1 MKKILHIVGARP
13 QFMKLAPLYQEI
25 KNRKIDQSILHTGQH
40 FDYKMSSIFFNEL
53 DIPEPDYNLNINSL
67 SHGSMT
73 GRMIEQ
79 IENILL
85 EIDFDYVIVYGDTNS
100 TLSGAIAAKKLG
112 VKVVHIEA
120 GVRNNDVFMPEEINR
135 VLTDRISD
143 ILLCATEKSYNNLIK
158 EGYLNFNCE
167 IKCVG
172 DIMLDCIE
180 VFKDKIKE
188 PINSDY
194 VLVTCHRESNTTL
207 NKISNIIS
215 ALNKINTN
223 QTVLFSVHPRTRK
236 IIDKCKIK
244 PEFECIDP
252 VGYFDFLGLLKNCK
266 YLITDSGGA
275 VREAYFF
282 KKPSLLLL
290 EDPLWPELVEAKVCI
305 NCNTDKNKILESF
318 LLLEKLNCDFK
329 SGIFGDGNSRSLI
342 VNSMKHLPGLNIAKK
357 SILNRKSTLLSNY
370 LSPCKNNN

>member
-1 MKKILHIVGARP
+1 
-13 QFMKLAPLYQEI
+13 MKLAPLYQEI

-79 IENILL
+79 IENIFL
-85 EIDFDYVIVYGDTNS
+85 ETDFDYVIVYGDTNS
-100 TLSGAIAAKKLG
+100 TLAGAIAAKKLG
-112 VKVVHIEA
+112 IKVVHIEA
-120 GVRNNDVFMPEEINR
+120 GVRNNDDFMPEEINR
-135 VLTDRISD
+135 VLTDRIAD

-158 EGYLNFNCE
+158 EGYLNFNCQ
-167 IKCVG
+167 IKYVG
-172 DIMLDCIE
+172 DLMLDCTK

-188 PINSDY
+188 PLNSDF
-194 VLVTCHRESNTTL
+194 VLVTCHRAGNTTL

-342 VNSMKHLPGLNIAKK
+342 VNSIFNYD
-357 SILNRKSTLLSNY
+357 NR
-370 LSPCKNNN
+370 

>member
-1 MKKILHIVGARP
+1 
-13 QFMKLAPLYQEI
+13 MKLAPLYQEI

-100 TLSGAIAAKKLG
+100 TLAGAIAAKKLG
-112 VKVVHIEA
+112 IKVVHIEA
-120 GVRNNDVFMPEEINR
+120 GVRNNDDFMPEEINR
-135 VLTDRISD
+135 VLTDRIAD

-167 IKCVG
+167 IKYVG
-172 DIMLDCIE
+172 DLMLDCTE

-188 PINSDY
+188 PLNSDY

-342 VNSMKHLPGLNIAKK
+342 VNSIFNYD
-357 SILNRKSTLLSNY
+357 NR
-370 LSPCKNNN
+370 

>member
-40 FDYKMSSIFFNEL
+40 FDYTMSSIFFHEL

-67 SHGSMT
+67 RHGSMT

-85 EIDFDYVIVYGDTNS
+85 KIDFDYVIVYGDTNS
-100 TLSGAIAAKKLG
+100 TLAGAIAAKKLG
-112 VKVVHIEA
+112 IKVVHIEA
-120 GVRNNDVFMPEEINR
+120 GVRNNDDFMPEEINR
-135 VLTDRISD
+135 VLTDRIAD

-158 EGYLNFNCE
+158 EGYLNFNCQ
-167 IKCVG
+167 IKYVG
-172 DIMLDCIE
+172 DLMLDCTK

-188 PINSDY
+188 PLNSDF
-194 VLVTCHRESNTTL
+194 VLVTCHRAGNTTL

-342 VNSMKHLPGLNIAKK
+342 VNSIFNYD
-357 SILNRKSTLLSNY
+357 NR
-370 LSPCKNNN
+370 

>member
-100 TLSGAIAAKKLG
+100 TLAGAIAAKKLV

-342 VNSMKHLPGLNIAKK
+342 VNSIFNYD
-357 SILNRKSTLLSNY
+357 NR
-370 LSPCKNNN
+370 